1 MKKIIAIIVAVVGI
15 LLVALEVRAKVKD
28 VAAVSIIGAA
38 DGPTAIFVAGKIGN
52 GLLIGA
58 ILVGIVLVVAG
69 VVIYRKIR
77 KK

>member
-1 MKKIIAIIVAVVGI
+1 MVGI
-15 LLVALEVRAKVKD
+15 LLVAFGVSVKVKEA
-28 VAAVSIIGAA
+28 AAVSIIGGA
-38 DGPTAIFVAGKIGN
+38 DGPTAIFVAGKIGD

-69 VVIYRKIR
+69 VVIYRKVR